1 MSGTIASVVKKDGQ
15 VFVNVLPEGPKEG
28 KLGEGGVLVK
38 CKDEE
43 EAKAMVKE
51 INAAAVKEATLKEGE
66 GQKLD
71 KAA

>member
-1 MSGTIASVVKKDGQ
+1 MSESIASIVKKDGQ
-15 VFVNVLPEGPKEG
+15 IFVNVKPAGAKEG

-51 INAAAVKEATLKEGE
+51 IDAAAIKEATLKEGE
-66 GQKLD
+66 GKKID